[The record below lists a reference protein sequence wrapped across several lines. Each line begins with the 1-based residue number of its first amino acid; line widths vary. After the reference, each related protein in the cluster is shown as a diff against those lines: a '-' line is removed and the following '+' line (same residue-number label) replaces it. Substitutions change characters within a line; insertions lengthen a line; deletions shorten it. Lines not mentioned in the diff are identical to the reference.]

1 MKMNRIFKF
10 TATWLFLA
18 AFPVTVFSG
27 NLDVKHPD
35 IVLRKVPFSIS
46 IESSR
51 NINEIIFPEGKEKW
65 HGIIRRTEQA
75 VIVDSIVLKETGKKS
90 LSLKVDSREIN
101 FCVRVIPGWVTLLPP
116 LVAIAL
122 ALLIREMIV
131 SLFAGIWI
139 GVSVICNY
147 NLFQGFL
154 TSLREYIVQ
163 TIADSEHAS
172 ILVFTLLFGGMIG
185 IINRNGGM
193 YGIVKSIS
201 RYART
206 RRSGQLYTSLAGLI
220 IFFDDYS
227 NTLLVGNTMR
237 PFTDRLK
244 ISREKLAYIVDSTA
258 APVAGIAF
266 ISTWSVFQMSLLN
279 KPFELAGIDT
289 STYIVFL
296 KSIPYNFYCIFAIFF
311 LFVLGF
317 TRRDFGPMRV
327 AEVRAIKENKV
338 LRDGAQPLMDD
349 SVFHKAK
356 EKENGNWL
364 DGVIPIAV
372 VVISTILGLY
382 FTGLNGIEEGEKAS
396 LHNIIGH
403 ADAYSSLMWASAFG
417 GIVAII
423 LSLARKTLNLRTSL
437 EAWLSGL
444 RSMMLAVVILVL
456 AWTIGQICIDLKT
469 ADYVVHIARGI
480 ISPSLLPFVTFITA
494 AFVSFSTGTSWGT
507 MSILVPLVAPLALN
521 FSGNNV
527 NSTLFLSSFAAIL
540 SGATFGDHCSPI
552 SDTTI
557 LSSMASGSDHIDHV
571 RTQLP
576 YAVTVALVAGG
587 TGYILIGLGLSYPI
601 PVSIMS
607 LLLVLIVLL
616 IGKRLPPE

>member
-1 MKMNRIFKF
+1 MRKICKYLVAASLIIFPIQLLSTDF
-10 TATWLFLA
+10 E
-18 AFPVTVFSG
+18 
-27 NLDVKHPD
+27 VKYPD
-35 IVLRKVPFSIS
+35 IVIKGIPFTIS
-46 IESSR
+46 IGPSGSIGEVVL
-51 NINEIIFPEGKEKW
+51 PEGEGEW
-65 HGIIRRTEQA
+65 HGVIRYTEKS
-75 VIVDSIVLKETGKKS
+75 VVVDSIILKETGKRV
-90 LSLKVDSREIN
+90 LSVEVGNEKVS
-101 FCVRVIPGWVTLLPP
+101 FCVQVIPGWVALLPP
-116 LVAIAL
+116 LVAITL

-131 SLFAGIWI
+131 SLFVGIWI

-147 NLFQGFL
+147 NLLQGFL
-154 TSLREYIVQ
+154 SSLSEYIVQ

-201 RYART
+201 KYART

-279 KPFELAGIDT
+279 KPFELAGIST
-289 STYIVFL
+289 SIYIVFL

-317 TRRDFGPMRV
+317 TRRDFGPMQA
-327 AEVRAIKENKV
+327 AELRAIEKNKV

-349 SVFHKAK
+349 SIFQKAREGK
-356 EKENGNWL
+356 EGNWL

-382 FTGLNGIEEGEKAS
+382 FTGLDGIEEGEKAS

-403 ADAYSSLMWASAFG
+403 ADAYSSLMWASAAG

-444 RSMMLAVVILVL
+444 RSMMLAAVILVL

-469 ADYVVHIARGI
+469 ADYVVHIARGV
-480 ISPSLLPFVTFITA
+480 ISPSMLPFVTFTTA
-494 AFVSFSTGTSWGT
+494 AFVSFATGTSWGT
-507 MSILVPLVAPLALN
+507 MSILVPLITPLALS
-521 FSGNNV
+521 FSGNDI

-587 TGYILIGLGLSYPI
+587 IGYTLIGLGLSYPI
-601 PVSIMS
+601 LVSIVS
-607 LLLVLIVLL
+607 LVLALIVLF
-616 IGKRLPPE
+616 IGKRLPAE